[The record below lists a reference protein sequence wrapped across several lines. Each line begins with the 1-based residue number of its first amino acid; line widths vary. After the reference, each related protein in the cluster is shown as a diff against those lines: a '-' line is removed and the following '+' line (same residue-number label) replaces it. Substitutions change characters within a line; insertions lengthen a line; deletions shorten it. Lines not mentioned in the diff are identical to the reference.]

1 MMDTKKIPVGMT
13 PEALEIFSKKLSHIL
28 EKRDTSLAF
37 LCYNVGVP
45 TSTLHDLIR
54 IGTGVGKKS
63 IHYLEAVC
71 EYLGTDLESMIKTNP
86 INEKA
91 KIIYSN
97 LKDIKGQ
104 SIRKIPENIEGLK
117 RQCREVSSERLK
129 VHLNNSNVKE
139 KEVLFKDI
147 ESDGEKS
154 QDEFF
159 SFIAGDLDYARCS
172 LKTFFDREEVSPLVE
187 KKKLLSVGEDLSSE
201 DIDDFM
207 KEVTNVCMG
216 GIKRMFENEALFVST
231 SLPLVM
237 RKKDAVFIDCD
248 EELDE
253 VRVVHDVWNVTVNG
267 VKITCE
273 LFFEVYNPQRFYSAI
288 GRKKIKDDSMKDEVI
303 MFI

>member
-1 MMDTKKIPVGMT
+1 MDTKKIPIGMT
-13 PEALEIFSKKLSHIL
+13 PEALEIFSKKLSLIL

-71 EYLGTDLESMIKTNP
+71 EYLGTDLESMIKTSP
-86 INEKA
+86 TNEKA
-91 KIIYSN
+91 QIIYSS
-97 LKDIKGQ
+97 LGEIKGR
-104 SIRKIPENIEGLK
+104 SIKKIPENIEGLK
-117 RQCREVSSERLK
+117 RQCREMSSERLK
-129 VHLNNSNVKE
+129 VHLNNSNIKE
-139 KEVLFKDI
+139 KGVLFKDI
-147 ESDGEKS
+147 ESDKGKS

-159 SFIAGDLDYARCS
+159 SFISGDLDYARCS

-187 KKKLLSVGEDLSSE
+187 KKKLLSGGEYLSSE

-216 GIKRMFENEALFVST
+216 GIKKMFENEALFVST

-237 RKKDAVFIDCD
+237 RKKDSIFIDCD
-248 EELDE
+248 ESLDE
-253 VRVVHDVWNVTVNG
+253 VRVVHDIWNVTVNG

-288 GRKKIKDDSMKDEVI
+288 SRKKIKDDSLKDEVI

>member
-1 MMDTKKIPVGMT
+1 MDTKKIPIGMT
-13 PEALEIFSKKLSHIL
+13 PEALEIFSNKLSLIL

-71 EYLGTDLESMIKTNP
+71 EYLGTDLESMIKTSP

-91 KIIYSN
+91 KIIYSS
-97 LKDIKGQ
+97 LEEIKGR
-104 SIRKIPENIEGLK
+104 SIKKIPENIEGLK
-117 RQCREVSSERLK
+117 RQCREMSSERLK

-147 ESDGEKS
+147 ESDKGKP

-159 SFIAGDLDYARCS
+159 SFISGDLDYARCS

-187 KKKLLSVGEDLSSE
+187 KKKLLSGGEYLSSE

-216 GIKRMFENEALFVST
+216 GIKKMFENEALFVST

-237 RKKDAVFIDCD
+237 RKKDSIFIDCD
-248 EELDE
+248 ESLDE
-253 VRVVHDVWNVTVNG
+253 VRVVHDIWNVTVNG

-288 GRKKIKDDSMKDEVI
+288 SRKKIKDDSLKDEVI

>member
-1 MMDTKKIPVGMT
+1 MDTKKIPIGMT
-13 PEALEIFSKKLSHIL
+13 PEALEIFSKKLSLIL

-71 EYLGTDLESMIKTNP
+71 EYLGTDLESMIKTSP

-91 KIIYSN
+91 KIIYSS
-97 LKDIKGQ
+97 LEEIKGR
-104 SIRKIPENIEGLK
+104 SIKKIPENIEGLK
-117 RQCREVSSERLK
+117 RQCREMSSERLK

-139 KEVLFKDI
+139 KEVLFQDI
-147 ESDGEKS
+147 ESDNDKS

-187 KKKLLSVGEDLSSE
+187 KKKLLRGGEDLSSE

-216 GIKRMFENEALFVST
+216 GIKKMFENEALFV
-231 SLPLVM
+231 
-237 RKKDAVFIDCD
+237 
-248 EELDE
+248 
-253 VRVVHDVWNVTVNG
+253 
-267 VKITCE
+267 
-273 LFFEVYNPQRFYSAI
+273 
-288 GRKKIKDDSMKDEVI
+288 
-303 MFI
+303 

>member
-1 MMDTKKIPVGMT
+1 
-13 PEALEIFSKKLSHIL
+13 
-28 EKRDTSLAF
+28 
-37 LCYNVGVP
+37 
-45 TSTLHDLIR
+45 
-54 IGTGVGKKS
+54 
-63 IHYLEAVC
+63 
-71 EYLGTDLESMIKTNP
+71 
-86 INEKA
+86 
-91 KIIYSN
+91 
-97 LKDIKGQ
+97 
-104 SIRKIPENIEGLK
+104 
-117 RQCREVSSERLK
+117 SSERLK

>member
-1 MMDTKKIPVGMT
+1 MDTKKIPIGMT
-13 PEALEIFSKKLSHIL
+13 PEALDIFSKRLSIIL
-28 EKRDTSLAF
+28 EKRDTSLTF

-71 EYLGTDLESMIKTNP
+71 EYLGTDLESMIKTSP

-91 KIIYSN
+91 KIIYSS
-97 LKDIKGQ
+97 LEDIKGQ

-117 RQCREVSSERLK
+117 RQCREISSERLK
-129 VHLNNSNVKE
+129 VHLNNNNVKE

-147 ESDGEKS
+147 ESDGQKS

-172 LKTFFDREEVSPLVE
+172 LKTFFDREEISPLVE
-187 KKKLLSVGEDLSSE
+187 KKKLLNVGEDLSSE

-216 GIKRMFENEALFVST
+216 GIKKMFENEALFVST

-237 RKKDAVFIDCD
+237 RKKDAIFIDCD
-248 EELDE
+248 ENLDE
-253 VRVVHDVWNVTVNG
+253 VRVVHDLWNVTVNG

-288 GRKKIKDDSMKDEVI
+288 GRKKIKDDPMKDEVI